1 MINFMLNRATGS
13 RKNKFFAAL
22 AGFFLVLLI
31 SGIVFAAQPQTIA
44 LSGRLSDASGVVLSG
59 NYNFTFN
66 IYNVQTGGAAMW
78 TEIHDGR
85 ANAAKVN
92 SKNGLWTTT
101 VGGQTPLSLTWNETY
116 YLELI
121 VDGELLAP
129 RVAFSSV
136 PYTLNASTP
145 ADFNFTGTNRFQGG
159 NTFYGGST
167 FYGPIHILNSSNI
180 VNFTMTA
187 NNVSGGTFGNT
198 LLHSS
203 IATLNGTNVFS
214 TTNTYNG
221 TVNFNSTLHVLGG
234 TLVNISLSG
243 NNITAGTIG
252 NARLD
257 TRLAWIN
264 ASNVFSTTNTFNGS
278 IAFNSTLHVLGGTLV
293 NISLSGNNITA
304 GTIGNARLDTR
315 VYFVNDSLTASN
327 ITGGTLGNARL
338 DTRVYFVN
346 DSLTASNITGGTL
359 GNARLDT
366 SLAWINASNVFSTTN
381 TYNGTVNFNST
392 LHVLG
397 GTLVNISLSGNN
409 ITAGTIG
416 NARLDTRVYFVNDS
430 LTASN
435 ITGGTLGNAR
445 LDTRV
450 YFVNDSLTASNIT
463 GGTLG
468 NARLDTSLAWINAS
482 QVFSTTNT
490 FNGTTTFNNTVHF
503 LGTTNFVNMSL
514 TPNNITNTSANSVF
528 ADNLIGFYDA
538 LSASKTGGMILQ
550 ASRTTA
556 DSTCSGGNVD
566 NTTVTLGKPF
576 SSPLSYYVVA
586 QELNISADGLV
597 VPWVTVVK
605 NDSRSFNLSCISAVA
620 LTGASATSPVDWIA
634 IGT

>member
-257 TRLAWIN
+257 TRVYFVNDSLTASNITGGTLGNARLDTSLAWIN

-278 IAFNSTLHVLGGTLV
+278 IAFNSTLHVLGDTLV

-416 NARLDTRVYFVNDS
+416 NARLDT
-430 LTASN
+430 
-435 ITGGTLGNAR
+435 
-445 LDTRV
+445 
-450 YFVNDSLTASNIT
+450 
-463 GGTLG
+463 
-468 NARLDTSLAWINAS
+468 SLAWINAS
-482 QVFSTTNT
+482 QLFSTTNP

>member
-257 TRLAWIN
+257 TR
-264 ASNVFSTTNTFNGS
+264 
-278 IAFNSTLHVLGGTLV
+278 
-293 NISLSGNNITA
+293 
-304 GTIGNARLDTR
+304 
-315 VYFVNDSLTASN
+315 
-327 ITGGTLGNARL
+327 
-338 DTRVYFVN
+338 
-346 DSLTASNITGGTL
+346 
-359 GNARLDT
+359 
-366 SLAWINASNVFSTTN
+366 
-381 TYNGTVNFNST
+381 
-392 LHVLG
+392 
-397 GTLVNISLSGNN
+397 
-409 ITAGTIG
+409 
-416 NARLDTRVYFVNDS
+416 
-430 LTASN
+430 
-435 ITGGTLGNAR
+435 
-445 LDTRV
+445 V

>member
-1 MINFMLNRATGS
+1 MINFMLNRSTGS

-22 AGFFLVLLI
+22 AVFFLVLLI

-221 TVNFNSTLHVLGG
+221 TVNFDSTL
-234 TLVNISLSG
+234 
-243 NNITAGTIG
+243 
-252 NARLD
+252 R
-257 TRLAWIN
+257 
-264 ASNVFSTTNTFNGS
+264 
-278 IAFNSTLHVLGGTLV
+278 VLGGTLV

-338 DTRVYFVN
+338 DT
-346 DSLTASNITGGTL
+346 
-359 GNARLDT
+359 
-366 SLAWINASNVFSTTN
+366 SLACINASNVFSTTN

-416 NARLDTRVYFVNDS
+416 NARLDTRVYFV
-430 LTASN
+430 
-435 ITGGTLGNAR
+435 
-445 LDTRV
+445 
-450 YFVNDSLTASNIT
+450 Y
-463 GGTLG
+463 
-468 NARLDTSLAWINAS
+468 
-482 QVFSTTNT
+482 
-490 FNGTTTFNNTVHF
+490 
-503 LGTTNFVNMSL
+503 
-514 TPNNITNTSANSVF
+514 
-528 ADNLIGFYDA
+528 
-538 LSASKTGGMILQ
+538 
-550 ASRTTA
+550 
-556 DSTCSGGNVD
+556 
-566 NTTVTLGKPF
+566 
-576 SSPLSYYVVA
+576 
-586 QELNISADGLV
+586 
-597 VPWVTVVK
+597 
-605 NDSRSFNLSCISAVA
+605 
-620 LTGASATSPVDWIA
+620 
-634 IGT
+634 

>member
-1 MINFMLNRATGS
+1 MINFMLNRSTGS

-22 AGFFLVLLI
+22 AVFFLVLLI

-257 TRLAWIN
+257 TR
-264 ASNVFSTTNTFNGS
+264 
-278 IAFNSTLHVLGGTLV
+278 
-293 NISLSGNNITA
+293 
-304 GTIGNARLDTR
+304 
-315 VYFVNDSLTASN
+315 
-327 ITGGTLGNARL
+327 
-338 DTRVYFVN
+338 VYFVN

-381 TYNGTVNFNST
+381 TFNGTVNFNST

-409 ITAGTIG
+409 ITAGTI
-416 NARLDTRVYFVNDS
+416 
-430 LTASN
+430 
-435 ITGGTLGNAR
+435 
-445 LDTRV
+445 
-450 YFVNDSLTASNIT
+450 
-463 GGTLG
+463 G

-550 ASRTTA
+550 
-556 DSTCSGGNVD
+556 
-566 NTTVTLGKPF
+566 
-576 SSPLSYYVVA
+576 
-586 QELNISADGLV
+586 E
-597 VPWVTVVK
+597 
-605 NDSRSFNLSCISAVA
+605 
-620 LTGASATSPVDWIA
+620 
-634 IGT
+634 